1 MFFLIVAAFKIIK
14 SWLPAKAVQK
24 IKFVNKTNLKD
35 FVEPDQALK
44 CWGGLDDYTFTFVP
58 EQRSAV
64 PNDRFDDSKKKVLQK
79 FTTLKKKGKIVAKMK
94 WDASR

>member
-64 PNDRFDDSKKKVLQK
+64 PNDRFDDGKKKVLQK
-79 FTTLKKKGKIVAKMK
+79 HIILKKCKVKLLL
-94 WDASR
+94 R